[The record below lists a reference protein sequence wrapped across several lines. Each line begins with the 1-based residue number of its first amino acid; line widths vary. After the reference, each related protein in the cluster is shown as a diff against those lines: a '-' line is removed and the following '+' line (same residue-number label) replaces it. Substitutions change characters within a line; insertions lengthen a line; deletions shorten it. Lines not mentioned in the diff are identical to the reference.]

1 MEMAEVQ
8 QVVKKFEE
16 YGMRL
21 FTDYPTIENQ
31 HCFMVDNMIV
41 YLDKKD
47 NTIAVSFLA
56 SSKPEEVANS
66 MMILSEIEGLDDI
79 YVMES
84 FVYDMNDK
92 FISGNDAHVLVKE
105 SIKHEAI
112 KEFAKRQTYIEVL
125 SKANCYKC

>member
-1 MEMAEVQ
+1 MEMAEIKH
-8 QVVKKFEE
+8 VVKKFEE

-21 FTDYPTIENQ
+21 FTDYPTEENQ
-31 HCFMVDNMIV
+31 HCFMVENMIV

-47 NTIAVSFLA
+47 NSIAVSFLA
-56 SSKPEEVANS
+56 SSKPEQVAQN
-66 MMILSEIEGLDDI
+66 MMILSEIKDLDDI

-92 FISGNDAHVLVKE
+92 FVSGDDAHNLVKQ
-105 SIKHEAI
+105 SIEHEAL

-125 SKANCYKC
+125 SKAKCFDC